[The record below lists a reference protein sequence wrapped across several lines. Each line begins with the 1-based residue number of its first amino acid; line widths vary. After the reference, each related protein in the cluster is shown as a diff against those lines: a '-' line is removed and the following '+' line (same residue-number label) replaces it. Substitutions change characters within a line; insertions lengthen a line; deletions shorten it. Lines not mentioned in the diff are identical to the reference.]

1 MNAFWSTG
9 SINAPEITAVN
20 DVSQAAASEMLR
32 LEQGVTNEE

>member
-20 DVSQAAASEMLR
+20 DVSQAVDSQISR
-32 LEQGVTNEE
+32 PEQVTANEE